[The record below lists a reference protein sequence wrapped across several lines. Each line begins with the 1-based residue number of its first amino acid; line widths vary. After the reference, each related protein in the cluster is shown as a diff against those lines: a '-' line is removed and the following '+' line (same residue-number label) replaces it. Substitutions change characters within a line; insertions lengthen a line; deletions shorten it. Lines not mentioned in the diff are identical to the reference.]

1 MKKDIAMKWAKAL
14 RSGEYKRG
22 IGQLRDNN
30 NKFCC
35 LGVLCNLHAQAHP
48 KIAAAQQDRCDYMH
62 HASYLPPAVQR
73 WAGMKSE
80 DGNVPFELAPR
91 IKGNKVEDLA
101 SMNDWNMSFGK
112 LATFIEKNWKAL

>member
-1 MKKDIAMKWAKAL
+1 
-14 RSGEYKRG
+14 
-22 IGQLRDNN
+22 
-30 NKFCC
+30 
-35 LGVLCNLHAQAHP
+35 
-48 KIAAAQQDRCDYMH
+48 MH
-62 HASYLPPAVQR
+62 RASYLPPAVQR

-112 LATFIEKNWKAL
+112 IATFIEKNWKVL